1 MQATAFTG
9 LDVHAGQTH
18 AGILDART
26 GELHR
31 RRLRGEPVRAVIP
44 FLEGLGPGVRAVYEA
59 GATGFALARAA
70 AEHGLDLQVC
80 APGLI
85 PKKPSDRVKTDA
97 RDAERLARLL
107 AAGELS
113 FVRVPAVAEEQ
124 VRDLVRARE
133 DVRCD
138 LNRARQR
145 LSHFLRR
152 RGLGF
157 PGPGKA
163 WTRAHRSWLR
173 SLAFADLAS
182 RATFAD
188 YLSSVDALGQRR
200 DTLDRVLAEVAP
212 ESPWGQMI
220 ERLRC
225 FRGIDLLAA
234 VGLCARWATSRASGG
249 RASSRAFWASCRPS
263 APPTRS
269 VDRGRS
275 PRPVPSTPV
284 ACSSRRPSTPGADR
298 RSLKTFA
305 GASSVRT
312 RGSARWLGGPSGA
325 STPSGRSS

>member
-1 MQATAFTG
+1 MQATAFKG

-44 FLEGLGPGVRAVYEA
+44 FLEGLGPSVRAVYEA

-70 AEHGLDLQVC
+70 AERGLDLQVC

-220 ERLRC
+220 ERTALLSRDRPARRRRPLR
-225 FRGIDLLAA
+225 R
-234 VGLCARWATSRASGG
+234 GG
-249 RASSRAFWASCRPS
+249 RLRALRAAEPALGLSGPRAVRAHLRREAS
-263 APPTRS
+263 T
-269 VDRGRS
+269 
-275 PRPVPSTPV
+275 
-284 ACSSRRPSTPGADR
+284 GADHQGRAQALPSPAR
-298 RSLKTFA
+298 R
-305 GASSVRT
+305 G
-312 RGSARWLGGPSGA
+312 GQARLAPTGGL
-325 STPSGRSS
+325 